1 MKSNSLT
8 IEQIDVINDYKSNVI
23 LTYNGATADYED
35 EYDFINKPPK
45 GVRIAWVY
53 TYRHTQRIAYDNAL
67 VLNLLTQESRGLK
80 RIWNAQR
87 ERSSKDIKRTM

>member
-1 MKSNSLT
+1 MNANPLT

-45 GVRIAWVY
+45 GVRIA
-53 TYRHTQRIAYDNAL
+53 
-67 VLNLLTQESRGLK
+67 
-80 RIWNAQR
+80 
-87 ERSSKDIKRTM
+87 